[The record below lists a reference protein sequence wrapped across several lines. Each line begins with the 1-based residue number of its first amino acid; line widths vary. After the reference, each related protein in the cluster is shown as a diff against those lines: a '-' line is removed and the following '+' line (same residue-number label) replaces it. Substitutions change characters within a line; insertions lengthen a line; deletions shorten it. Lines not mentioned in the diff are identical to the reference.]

1 MSGNASWLSVY
12 GFGAHIK
19 STQKKLV
26 IAKNSVVEEYPLAEV
41 KNLLVVGG
49 HTLNSSTI
57 SHLMKNGACISFFEP
72 DGTPVGIIRP
82 WGDRSDEILRTMQRD
97 LPRHRFATIIAQA
110 AIRSR
115 LLAIERVQES
125 KGIQLFYE
133 GESQFLHKSLD
144 ELAYL
149 IKLDEIRRLS
159 RLNTDMYY
167 EIISRNIPKEFGF
180 RRRTIRPQCDPVNAM
195 ISFGYAM
202 LSGNCSVSIIG
213 ARLDPDIGLLN
224 DGTYGLVYDLIETFK
239 AEMID
244 TPVCKI
250 VSESLTPDD
259 FELTPDRCIL
269 SDELVKR
276 LTDVFRVTIDNSKI
290 DKQVSNFYRALTEN
304 EEFTMMY

>member
-1 MSGNASWLSVY
+1 MSGDASWLSVY

-26 IAKNSVVEEYPLAEV
+26 IIKDNMVEEYPLAEV

-57 SHLMKNGACISFFEP
+57 SHLMKNGAYISFFEP

-110 AIRSR
+110 AIKSR

-167 EIISRNIPKEFGF
+167 EIISRSIPKEFGF
-180 RRRTIRPQCDPVNAM
+180 RRRTVRPQCDPVNAM

-244 TPVCKI
+244 TPICKI

-269 SDELVKR
+269 CDELVKR
-276 LTDVFRVTIDNSKI
+276 LTAVFRVTIDNAKI

>member
-1 MSGNASWLSVY
+1 MSGDASWLPVY

-57 SHLMKNGACISFFEP
+57 SHLMKNGAYISFFEP

-82 WGDRSDEILRTMQRD
+82 WGDRSDEHLRTMQRD

-115 LLAIERVQES
+115 LLAIERIQES

-202 LSGNCSVSIIG
+202 LSGNCAVSIIG

-276 LTDVFRVTIDNSKI
+276 LTAVFRVTIDNAKI

>member
-1 MSGNASWLSVY
+1 MSGDASWLSVY

-26 IAKNSVVEEYPLAEV
+26 IAKNSTVEEYPLCEV
-41 KNLLVVGG
+41 KNLLIVGG

-57 SHLMKNGACISFFEP
+57 SHLMKNGAYISFFEP

-82 WGDRSDEILRTMQRD
+82 WGDRSEENLRIIQQN

-110 AIRSR
+110 AIKSR
-115 LLAIERVQES
+115 LLAIERFQES
-125 KGIQLFYE
+125 RGIQLFYE
-133 GESQFLHKSLD
+133 GESQFLHNSLD
-144 ELAYL
+144 ELPYL

-159 RLNTDMYY
+159 RLNSDMYY
-167 EIISRNIPKEFGF
+167 EIISRNIPKELGF

-195 ISFGYAM
+195 LSFGYAM

-224 DGTYGLVYDLIETFK
+224 DGTYGLVYDLIESFK

-250 VSESLTPDD
+250 AGESLAPDD

-269 SDELVKR
+269 SDEMVKR
-276 LTDVFRVTIDNSKI
+276 LADAFRVTIDNKKI
-290 DKQVSNFYRALTEN
+290 DKQVGNFYRALTEN
-304 EEFTMMY
+304 EEFTVMY

>member
-1 MSGNASWLSVY
+1 MSGDASWLSVY

-26 IAKNSVVEEYPLAEV
+26 IAKNSVVEEHPLADV
-41 KNLLVVGG
+41 KNLLIVGG

-57 SHLMKNGACISFFEP
+57 THLLKNGAYISFFEP

-82 WGDRSDEILRTMQRD
+82 WGDRSDEILRTMQQNH
-97 LPRHRFATIIAQA
+97 PRHRYATLIAQA

-115 LLAIERVQES
+115 LLAIERFQES
-125 KGIQLFYE
+125 RGIQLFYE
-133 GESQFLHKSLD
+133 GESDFLHKSFD

-149 IKLDEIRRLS
+149 IKLDEIRRLF

-167 EIISRNIPKEFGF
+167 EIISRNIPKELGF
-180 RRRTIRPQCDPVNAM
+180 RRRTMRPQCDPVNAM

-224 DGTYGLVYDLIETFK
+224 EGTYGLVYDLIETYK

-250 VSESLTPDD
+250 ASESLEPDD

-269 SDELVKR
+269 SDELIKR
-276 LTDVFRVTIDNSKI
+276 LTAVFRGSIDNAKI
-290 DKQVSNFYRALTEN
+290 DKQVGNFYRALAEN
-304 EEFTMMY
+304 EEFTVMY